1 LARELRQSPRV
12 LIANQPSRG
21 LDVGVIEYVH
31 KQLLEMRSHGVG
43 ILLISED
50 LDEILNLSDR
60 IAVMFKGRILRIFD
74 AHEAEIEK
82 IGLLMAGIMDKEV
95 Q

>member
-1 LARELRQSPRV
+1 MSSASHLKV
-12 LIANQPSRG
+12 LLANQPSRG

-31 KQLLEMRSHGVG
+31 KQLLEMRRNGIG

-50 LDEILNLSDR
+50 LDEIFNLSDR
-60 IAVMFKGRILRIFD
+60 IAVMFKGRILKIFD
-74 AHEAEIEK
+74 A
-82 IGLLMAGIMDKEV
+82 